1 MAFETKR
8 PMSIDAQIAAIAAKR
23 ESQKAGL
30 ESVRLKMMMNES
42 NGLIAT
48 MEAIDDETLDK
59 EKHQKA
65 LEAMESRRV
74 SEMNRVGMAT
84 LEQRLLTEG
93 RRSLQNKFLFEMCYT
108 AHWADDVVKRNTVR
122 EMYEAFNDVLD
133 TVDEVVPQ
141 VKQSMDASMF
151 LYAVNQVLEA
161 TCKKAVA
168 RITKEASGEVDP
180 SKISFDLTPEEE
192 MELDQKLSELGKDE
206 IVELVRDKVLTVIQ
220 DEKDAGKEKDEMFRQ
235 LREECEDEED
245 DSDPD
250 DELDDNDDVEECLIA
265 VDESLFDID
274 EFNREFERINRDY
287 ERVSAKIEQGRARMN
302 SGNDDFEKRW
312 KQCQDEIARIS
323 SNIGNS
329 RMNIERDDQDFD
341 RRYNKIKQNIARN
354 GREIERKSSGQ
365 CIDTQRQIDIQRQ
378 FDEDCRIMDNMRRQN
393 EEAIHQNENAM
404 WMSMGMFGNGFTG
417 NKSIKLKVPTKY
429 VQMLKKL
436 RKQLNGFKKELG
448 IKSSSKVSESTEIT
462 ESFIDK
468 EPAPDDFYKLVT
480 NVMRPLGKKFPK
492 AETDKFADPSVMKK
506 KKTRSVRLYV
516 TIGDGLGGG
525 TAKQVASILKASGF
539 KEGNALN
546 TEDFLKLCGKSGV
559 SGAAIG
565 AATGLIAPELLPAAT
580 VGAYV
585 ANLKSQRIFIRK
597 LSTGFALAFIEFGT
611 TGVTLKI
618 KYKTKLST
626 ARKSAFAMENDE
638 FIDMTPAMQY
648 MAALEQIKIR
658 RELTAR
664 SGETIFE
671 SLMMLNTKSCV
682 SEVVTEGVN
691 VTDDMVMDAAFIQT
705 VFEYTVL
712 ETMNT
717 LGLYHFSTQD
727 SKTLRKAI
735 FEAID
740 VDIDDDEVDEGLG
753 LPKKAGLKSIRI
765 NTKKMK
771 QNNDAKVMGKHS
783 AINKKIIPRFKQS
796 DKDKVAAM

>member
-23 ESQKAGL
+23 KSQKAGL
-30 ESVRLKMMMNES
+30 ESVRLKMMTNES

-65 LEAMESRRV
+65 LEAMENRRV

-84 LEQRLLTEG
+84 LEQRLLAEG
-93 RRSLQNKFLFEMCYT
+93 RRSLQNKFLFEMCYD

-133 TVDEVVPQ
+133 TVDDVVPQ
-141 VKQSMDASMF
+141 VKQSMSASTF

-168 RITKEASGEVDP
+168 RITKESSGEIDP

-192 MELDQKLSELGKDE
+192 IEMDRKLSELGKDE

-235 LREECEDEED
+235 LKEECEDEED
-245 DSDPD
+245 DSEPD
-250 DELDDNDDVEECLIA
+250 DDDSDDEDDVEESLMVVTEAGPDVSRQEYIRAGKDLASRAPEIEPGTPWTNGKFDDLKHRTTVVVQSVKTYAEYCYMMDDL
-265 VDESLFDID
+265 ESGIRFSRTVLK
-274 EFNREFERINRDY
+274 EHEDY
-287 ERVSAKIEQGRARMN
+287 EAGRANFIRKASLKRAEDAGVTAAKIKKYITWLEKIR
-302 SGNDDFEKRW
+302 DDLAKKEKR
-312 KQCQDEIARIS
+312 
-323 SNIGNS
+323 
-329 RMNIERDDQDFD
+329 
-341 RRYNKIKQNIARN
+341 
-354 GREIERKSSGQ
+354 
-365 CIDTQRQIDIQRQ
+365 
-378 FDEDCRIMDNMRRQN
+378 
-393 EEAIHQNENAM
+393 
-404 WMSMGMFGNGFTG
+404 
-417 NKSIKLKVPTKY
+417 
-429 VQMLKKL
+429 
-436 RKQLNGFKKELG
+436 FKP
-448 IKSSSKVSESTEIT
+448 SDVSESVVE
-462 ESFIDK
+462 ESLVNK
-468 EPAPDDFYKLVT
+468 EPAPDDFYKLVA
-480 NVMRPLGKKFPK
+480 NVMRPLEKQFPK
-492 AETDKFADPSVMKK
+492 AKFDKYTDASVMKQK
-506 KKTRSVRLYV
+506 KLHSVRVYV
-516 TIGDGLGGG
+516 DLGDGLGGR
-525 TAKQVASILKASGF
+525 TARKVAGVLRSSGF

-546 TEDFLKLCGKSGV
+546 TEDFLKMMGKSGLT
-559 SGAAIG
+559 GAAVG
-565 AATGLIAPELLPAAT
+565 AA
-580 VGAYV
+580 VGAINPALLGV
-585 ANLKSQRIFIRK
+585 ALPGAMIANMKTQRIFICVLK
-597 LSTGFALAFIEFGT
+597 VGFALAFVEFGT
-611 TGVTLKI
+611 TGVTLRI

-626 ARKSAFAMENDE
+626 PRKSAFSMENGD
-638 FIDMTPAMQY
+638 FIDMTPEMQY
-648 MAALEQIKIR
+648 MAALEQLKLR

-671 SLMMLNTKSCV
+671 SLMMLNTKSCI

-691 VTDDMVMDAAFIQT
+691 ATDDMVMDAAFIQT